1 MKMIPKFHDHGAAD
15 VSALIELLPAIPD
28 AVWYAWSVRRQLGKG
43 RDEPSIPFYFMPNFM
58 PPTDYSKIGV
68 FPQSPELEA
77 LVLPLGHK
85 MEEKFRGKCLKL
97 MLVMIEPEQEPYFHT
112 DPSDTL
118 LKVHRLH
125 MPLVQSDETRYHVG
139 GEEFAMEVGHWY
151 EKSNDLV
158 HAVINRATPRQRRYS
173 LQCDIYPEDESR
185 FERFPGLY
193 PEEAK

>member
-1 MKMIPKFHDHGAAD
+1 VKMIPKFYDHGAED
-15 VSALIELLPAIPD
+15 VSALIAHLPAISEG
-28 AVWYAWSVRRQLGKG
+28 VWYQWDFRRQSGSS
-43 RDEPSIPFYFMPNFM
+43 RDEPTIPFFYMPNFT
-58 PPTDYSKIGV
+58 PPHDYSQIGV

-77 LVLPLGHK
+77 LVLPLGRK
-85 MEEKFRGKCLKL
+85 MEQKFRGKCLKL
-97 MLVMIEPEQEPYFHT
+97 MLVMVVPEQEPFFHT

-125 MPLVQSDETRYHVG
+125 IPLVQSDETRYHVG
-139 GEEFAMEVGHWY
+139 GEEFAMQVGHWY
-151 EKSNDLV
+151 EKSNNLV

>member
-1 MKMIPKFHDHGAAD
+1 VKMLKKFHDHGAED
-15 VSALIELLPAIPD
+15 VSALVGFLPSIPESI
-28 AVWYAWSVRRQLGKG
+28 WYAWQRRLNLGPG
-43 RDEPSIPFYFMPNFM
+43 RNEPSIPFFFMPNFT
-58 PPTDYSKIGV
+58 PPHDHSQIDV

-77 LVLPLGHK
+77 LVLPLGRK
-85 MEEKFRGKCLKL
+85 MEQKFRGKCLKL
-97 MLVMIEPEQEPYFHT
+97 MLVMVEPEQEPFFHT

-139 GEEFAMEVGHWY
+139 GEEFAMDVGHWY

-158 HAVINRATPRQRRYS
+158 HAVINRAEPRQRRYS
-173 LQCDIYPEDESR
+173 LQCDIFPQDLSR

-193 PEEAK
+193 PKIVE